1 VVLQVQLERLLQIL
15 LLLIEA
21 VAVAAAVVVLIIR
34 AFKVELVVLV

>member
-1 VVLQVQLERLLQIL
+1 VVLQVHLERLLQIL